1 MRRKIILMG
10 GKTHVISLPLKWI
23 KKYQVKKGQELELQE
38 NQNKILVSTDSKPAL
53 KEIDL
58 NLTNTDTSTIVR
70 NIVTCYQTGFN
81 FLNIKFDKKV
91 LNLKTNKQMK
101 TIDLIQDTCDQLI
114 GFEITEQKEGF
125 CHIKDITDNSINE
138 FNKILRRTFLMLNC
152 LSTETLDYLKGK
164 ETEDLHK
171 KHVNIRR
178 FTNYCRRYLNIFGV
192 EDKTNYYNELLL
204 SIEEIS
210 RTYRL
215 ITKRHRSNQNKDIQK
230 ILKRTI
236 KLQEEFQKF
245 FYKYKIEK
253 STDIIKERLE
263 IFQEIN
269 KFQSTEKEDIV
280 LVHRIPNILNRILSL
295 INVTIA
301 INFNQN

>member
-1 MRRKIILMG
+1 MG

-38 NQNKILVSTDSKPAL
+38 NQDKILVSTDSKPAL
-53 KEIDL
+53 KEMDL

-70 NIVTCYQTGFN
+70 NIVTCYQMGYN

-91 LNLKTNKQMK
+91 LNQKTKKERK

-114 GFEITEQKEGF
+114 GFEITEQKDGF

-138 FNKILRRTFLMLNC
+138 FNKILRRTFLMLGC
-152 LSTETLDYLKGK
+152 LSTETLDYIKGK
-164 ETEDLHK
+164 ETEDLYK

-192 EDKTNYYNELLL
+192 QDKTNYYNELLL

-215 ITKRHRSNQNKDIQK
+215 ITKRHKPNENKDIQK

-236 KLQEEFQKF
+236 QLQEELQKF
-245 FYKYKIEK
+245 FYKYKIDK
-253 STDIIKERLE
+253 STEIIKERLD

-280 LVHRIPNILNRILSL
+280 LLHRIPNILNRILSL